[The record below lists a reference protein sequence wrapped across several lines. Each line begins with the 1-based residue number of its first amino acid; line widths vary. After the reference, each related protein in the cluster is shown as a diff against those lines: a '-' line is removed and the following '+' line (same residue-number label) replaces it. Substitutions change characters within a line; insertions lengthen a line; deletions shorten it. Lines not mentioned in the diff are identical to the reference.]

1 MSFPASHAG
10 GVNSGEPRSEPM
22 KRHESLQL
30 LESPKVPRTEEP
42 PVPEPK
48 VKAARTGVRMVYD
61 VEAITTEEV
70 GLEEVWD
77 AYPMDFKV
85 DKDDT
90 ELQKGEDEG
99 PPQLSEEQVAI
110 LDSEA
115 ALEEIKK
122 LYDLTVI
129 GPCTLDPFSV
139 LPEQLVDT
147 TIVKDWRFREGNSRR
162 RCRIV
167 AREYRNSQ
175 TNEDQYSPTSS
186 FAAVRL
192 LLAMALIHNLSV
204 TSLDVKDAF
213 LVVEQREVMFVE
225 VPVWIRGLIHKDNN
239 HTHWRLLHCLP
250 GQRNAAMRWKEHFT
264 ALCVESGFQPYPGC
278 STVMRMIQG
287 DRRVYLSVHVDDII
301 FVCKPEDVAWFS
313 QTMGRTLTMKR
324 DGPHLLG
331 GSGFL
336 HYLKKKI
343 TLTPEGILIQ
353 PNNTYIPK
361 LIALLNISGRRGKGL
376 AYHSTLESYN
386 AELDLEQERLQGEQA
401 VTFRSAL
408 GLILYI
414 AQDRPDIKFPTKI
427 LATYMAHPCIKALA
441 AVKHLALYL
450 SGTETSG
457 ILLRA
462 CEPYDTVFDRWN
474 ESEIVEPDL

>member
-1 MSFPASHAG
+1 MIRTKALRRTANLWSAEEALLLNIGPWDTTGYTYSQAKIHPLPPVLPRIVDQDALDVAAYQGVSDEEAEEPQHGQAPEQEALPGVSLLDESEEAIPTMSAAGMDLDTTEAGESASAQPMSFPASHAG
-10 GVNSGEPRSEPM
+10 GASSGEPRSEPM

-48 VKAARTGVRMVYD
+48 VKAARTEVRMVYD

-70 GLEEVWD
+70 GLEEMWD
-77 AYPMDFKV
+77 AYPIDFEE

-122 LYDLTVI
+122 LYDLNVI
-129 GPCTLDPFSV
+129 EPCTLDPFSV

-147 TIVKDWRFREGNSRR
+147 PIVKDWRFREGNWRR

-175 TNEDQYSPTSS
+175 TNEEQYSPTSS

-192 LLAMALIHNLSV
+192 LLVMALIHNLSI

-213 LVVEQREVMFVE
+213 LVEQRELMFVE
-225 VPVWIRGLIHKDNN
+225 VPAWIRGLIDKDHD
-239 HTHWRLLHCLP
+239 HTHWRLLRCLP
-250 GQRNAAMRWKEHFT
+250 GQRNAAMRWNEHFT

-278 STVMRMIQG
+278 STVMKMIQG

-301 FVCKPEDVAWFS
+301 LVCKPEDVTWFS
-313 QTMGRTLTMKR
+313 QTVGRTLTMKWIS
-324 DGPHLLG
+324 PL
-331 GSGFL
+331 
-336 HYLKKKI
+336 
-343 TLTPEGILIQ
+343 
-353 PNNTYIPK
+353 PK
-361 LIALLNISGRRGKGL
+361 EKN
-376 AYHSTLESYN
+376 Y
-386 AELDLEQERLQGEQA
+386 
-401 VTFRSAL
+401 
-408 GLILYI
+408 
-414 AQDRPDIKFPTKI
+414 
-427 LATYMAHPCIKALA
+427 
-441 AVKHLALYL
+441 
-450 SGTETSG
+450 
-457 ILLRA
+457 
-462 CEPYDTVFDRWN
+462 FD
-474 ESEIVEPDL
+474 P